1 MKNSKFEKLVT
12 QGIIEEIAECCEKDE
27 TYQKL
32 LKEEDLLYGKLSVE
46 LSEEQSKELEKYKE
60 AVAAASLQK
69 AIIAYTKGINDLYT
83 LFKSYLGIN
92 PACHNEMQAKIK
104 RRSKARRPANVRIG
118 RLVWPRLSSVR
129 RHPRKSNQK

>member
-1 MKNSKFEKLVT
+1 MKDSKFEKLVT
-12 QGIIEEIAECCEKDE
+12 QGIIEEIAEYCEKDE

-46 LSEEQSKELEKYKE
+46 LSEEQSKELEKYKK

-69 AIIAYTKGINDLYT
+69 AILAYTKGINDLYT

-92 PACHNEMQAKIK
+92 PACHNEM
-104 RRSKARRPANVRIG
+104 
-118 RLVWPRLSSVR
+118 
-129 RHPRKSNQK
+129 